1 MCSGV
6 GVGLPYIWQTGLC
19 REAPYYDIWLGNS
32 PQILDLSGA
41 SPRLRV
47 VGERLVVVMIET

>member
-1 MCSGV
+1 MCP

-19 REAPYYDIWLGNS
+19 REAPYYDIWVGNS

-41 SPRLRV
+41 WPRLMV
-47 VGERLVVVMIET
+47 LEERLVVMVIET